1 MEYLEGDSI
10 YQGVV
15 IRDRSLR
22 RRGEVGDLV
31 IFPGIIVR
39 LGVFFLTKR
48 PNVSSDRNF
57 ISDIGLTVLRK

>member
-15 IRDRSLR
+15 IWDRSLR
-22 RRGEVGDLV
+22 GRGEEGDLV

-48 PNVSSDRNF
+48 PDTSSDRN
-57 ISDIGLTVLRK
+57 IRSDIGLTALRK

>member
-15 IRDRSLR
+15 IWDRSLR
-22 RRGEVGDLV
+22 GRGEEGDLV

-48 PNVSSDRNF
+48 PDTSSDRN
-57 ISDIGLTVLRK
+57 IRSDIGLTALRE